1 MPKETEEDRRARK
14 VRAGAWLE
22 AERTKRGLTQVALAK
37 ELGLPSQNRISNYEN
52 GVYEIEAGIARDIA
66 RVFAL
71 PEYEV
76 WRGLEIPLPAELATR
91 RRAVAWALEVMT
103 DRQAED
109 LLDRMLPQLRAK
121 LRGAKAAADRDR
133 RSGVTRPGSN
143 PPRAS
148 SGGCSAI

>member
-1 MPKETEEDRRARK
+1 MPKETDEDRRARK

-22 AERTKRGLTQVALAK
+22 AERSKRGLTQVALAK
-37 ELGLPSQNRISNYEN
+37 DLGLPSQNRISNYEN

-66 RVFAL
+66 RVFGL
-71 PEYEV
+71 SEYEV

-103 DRQAED
+103 DKQAED

-133 RSGVTRPGSN
+133 HNRVTRPGSN

-148 SGGCSAI
+148 SGECSAI

>member
-1 MPKETEEDRRARK
+1 MGRETLDERHDRIRRAGR
-14 VRAGAWLE
+14 WLRQE
-22 AERTKRGLTQVALAK
+22 RDSRGWTQADLAERLPGVSQHAVSAFERGA
-37 ELGLPSQNRISNYEN
+37 YE
-52 GVYEIEAGIARDIA
+52 VEAGVARDIA

-71 PEYEV
+71 PEYDV

-91 RRAVAWALEVMT
+91 RKAIAWALEVMT
-103 DRQAED
+103 DKQAED